1 MISKDSELSLDLR
14 EFASHGTSPLD
25 VIYDCVQL
33 DVLNFGD
40 RK

>member
-1 MISKDSELSLDLR
+1 MFSKDSEPSPELR
-14 EFASHGTSPLD
+14 EFVCHGTSLLD

-40 RK
+40 RR

>member
-1 MISKDSELSLDLR
+1 MLSKDSELSPELR
-14 EFASHGTSPLD
+14 EFESHGTSLLD

-40 RK
+40 RT

>member
-1 MISKDSELSLDLR
+1 MLSKDSELSPELR
-14 EFASHGTSPLD
+14 ESAGHATSPLD

-40 RK
+40 CK